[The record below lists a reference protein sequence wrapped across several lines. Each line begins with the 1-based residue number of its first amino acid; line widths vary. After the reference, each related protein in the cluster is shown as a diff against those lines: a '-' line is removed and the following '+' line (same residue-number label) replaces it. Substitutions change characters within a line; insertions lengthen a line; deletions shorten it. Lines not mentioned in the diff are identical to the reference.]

1 MKLMQVSFNIDV
13 CNADH
18 VAALHNF
25 MNVLGDHSTP
35 TATVAPTPA
44 PIEPKKAKAVKEKP
58 EPVKEE
64 PTEEST
70 SELIDET
77 TPPTKE
83 ELSAVDHTMLRTT
96 VSELVRGNGALREVI
111 LAKLSEFEVTRVSD
125 LAVKHYDTFYSF
137 LKTL

>member
-25 MNVLGDHSTP
+25 MNVLGDHSAP

-44 PIEPKKAKAVKEKP
+44 PAEPKKAKAVKEKP

-64 PTEEST
+64 PQEST

-77 TPPTKE
+77 TPTKE

-111 LAKLSEFEVTRVSD
+111 LAKLAEFEVTRVSD

-137 LKTL
+137 LKTLA

>member
-25 MNVLGDHSTP
+25 MNVLGDHSAP

-44 PIEPKKAKAVKEKP
+44 PAEPKKVKAVKEKP

-64 PTEEST
+64 EPTEESN

-77 TPPTKE
+77 TPTKE

>member
-25 MNVLGDHSTP
+25 MNVLGDHAAP

-44 PIEPKKAKAVKEKP
+44 PIEPKKAKATKATP

-70 SELIDET
+70 SELIGET

-83 ELSAVDHTMLRTT
+83 LSSVDHTVLRTT
-96 VSELVRGNGALREVI
+96 VSELVLGNGALREVI
-111 LAKLSEFEVTRVSD
+111 LTKLSEFEVTRVSD